1 MRRLSSQARSPG
13 KRKLEP
19 KTPLLCV
26 RVGTTRYTRS
36 GAWGKSPSGWRL
48 PLCESPKHLDLFCTL
63 NLGRLEIHFL
73 LIEISPRL
81 RIQAIVLGHLIAF
94 LLETLSQPRGNSQGK
109 AKNKGQ
115 CHVASWW
122 LLQIPE
128 PQEKSVPVKG
138 VVKFFQSGAN
148 IIWFFWSWK
157 NIH

>member
-1 MRRLSSQARSPG
+1 MCGLSSQVRSPG
-13 KRKLEP
+13 KRKLES
-19 KTPLLCV
+19 KTSLLCV
-26 RVGTTRYTRS
+26 RVGATRYTRS
-36 GAWGKSPSGWRL
+36 GAWGKSPSGLRFSRCDSL
-48 PLCESPKHLDLFCTL
+48 KHLDLLYAL

-73 LIEISPRL
+73 LIKISPRL

-94 LLETLSQPRGNSQGK
+94 LLETLSQPWGNSQGK

-122 LLQIPE
+122 LLQTQE
-128 PQEKSVPVKG
+128 PQEKSVPVKE

-148 IIWFFWSWK
+148 ILWFFRSWK